1 MFINLSNHPS
11 SKWSEAQTEAAKQY
25 GDIIDLTFPQVDPNG
40 DEAYIA
46 NLADEYC
53 RKTLDMGD
61 GTPLT
66 IHLMGEM
73 TLAFALVARLKAK
86 GVVCLASTT
95 ERIVLEEKPGVKTN
109 VFRFARFRRY

>member
-11 SKWSEAQTEAAKQY
+11 SKWSEAQIEAAMQY
-25 GDIIDLTFPQVDPNG
+25 GDIIDMPFPEVDPNS

-53 RKTLDMGD
+53 RKILDMED

-66 IHLMGEM
+66 VHLMGEM
-73 TLAFALVARLKAK
+73 TLAFALVARLKAN

-95 ERIVLEEKPGVKTN
+95 ERIVLEETPGVKTN

>member
-25 GDIIDLTFPQVDPNG
+25 GDIIDLPFPEVDPNG

-46 NLADEYC
+46 NLADAYC
-53 RKTLDMGD
+53 QKILDMED

-73 TLAFALVARLKAK
+73 TLAFALVSRLKAK
-86 GVVCLASTT
+86 GVACLASTT
-95 ERIVLEEKPGVKTN
+95 ERIVLEEASGVKTN

>member
-25 GDIIDLTFPQVDPNG
+25 GDIIDLPFPEVDPNG

-53 RKTLDMGD
+53 RKILDMRD

-73 TLAFALVARLKAK
+73 TFAFALVARLKKKDVA
-86 GVVCLASTT
+86 CLASTT
-95 ERIVLEEKPGVKTN
+95 ERIVLEEAPGVKTN
-109 VFRFARFRRY
+109 VFRFVRFRHY